1 MSTEK
6 GISDYMYKYLTW
18 EPEHAHKRL
27 GDGFYEQELIRN
39 QILQHTGRR
48 YLTGYHS
55 NEEEFK
61 ALMDAGIAFAKE
73 YHLTPGISLTKE
85 QMAALTSDIVW
96 LDTMNV
102 MVNGRPMDVIY
113 PRVYMRANSPMTLQD
128 NGALI
133 SASNLVVN
141 TKDTVTNT
149 GTFLGDTIVI
159 SADTLQQG
167 GHIKAK
173 TLGVTTLGDIVN
185 TGTID
190 AVDKV
195 QLLAGRGISS

>member
-1 MSTEK
+1 MIKS
-6 GISDYMYKYLTW
+6 I
-18 EPEHAHKRL
+18 
-27 GDGFYEQELIRN
+27 
-39 QILQHTGRR
+39 
-48 YLTGYHS
+48 
-55 NEEEFK
+55 
-61 ALMDAGIAFAKE
+61 
-73 YHLTPGISLTKE
+73 
-85 QMAALTSDIVW
+85 
-96 LDTMNV
+96 
-102 MVNGRPMDVIY
+102 
-113 PRVYMRANSPMTLQD
+113 LQD

-141 TKDTVTNT
+141 TKDTVKNT

-173 TLGVTTLGDIVN
+173 TLGVTTLGDIVT

-195 QLLAGRGISS
+195 QLLAGRDIRS